1 MKTELIEKF
10 TKVDTSAYPDFYN
23 FPKPLEMGLWIL
35 WVAKDSLQ
43 IKRLTAE
50 QIAEIIRDI
59 YEISIDAK
67 SIICSLNRAGDK
79 IHTYQEGDSVHFE
92 IMKPGKDHLTQQV
105 KEGSIELFY
114 FEPDRRYTSKRI
126 LSKNILSGLKGEL
139 NIVDPFCSERTLDI
153 LIDGKGRD
161 IKLLT
166 KVENLK
172 EKEKNKFLRDLQDFR
187 SEHPKMAFRNYPHSD
202 LHDRYII
209 SSDFLAILGHSIKD
223 LGSKESFS
231 IILNKNMNRNMV
243 EALTENFNR
252 RWKQS
257 AVLP

>member
-1 MKTELIEKF
+1 MLKEAFKRRDHKMKAEIIEKF

-23 FPKPLEMGLWIL
+23 FRKPFEMGLWIL

-67 SIICSLNRAGDK
+67 SIIYSLNRAGDK
-79 IHTYQEGDSVHFE
+79 IHTYQEGDGIHFE
-92 IMKPGKDHLTQQV
+92 IMRPGKDHLTQQV

-114 FEPDRRYTSKRI
+114 FEHDRRYTSKRI
-126 LSKNILSGLKGEL
+126 LSKNILNSLKGEL
-139 NIVDPFCSERTLDI
+139 RIVDPYCSERTLDI
-153 LIDGKGRD
+153 LTDGKDRD

-172 EKEKNKFLRDLQDFR
+172 EKEKNKFL
-187 SEHPKMAFRNYPHSD
+187 PD

-209 SSDFLAILGHSIKD
+209 SSDFLAILGHSIKG

-231 IILNKNMNRNMV
+231 IILNKNMYRNMV